1 MAGGIG
7 RLVLLTLVLL
17 VCPSMNQA
25 QQPVPVER
33 VVFVCEH
40 GSVKSLIAA
49 SYFNRGA
56 KERGIPFAAVARGI
70 APDPTVPGVVQAGM
84 NADGLGVSGFVPRL
98 FRSADLDGV
107 SLVVSFDQDITSE
120 VGTRVP
126 VLHWDK
132 LPGVLVDYRRGRDAI
147 VARVNELLDS
157 LAKEDVHRA
166 RGSQPRLPGHAGPPN
181 R

>member
-7 RLVLLTLVLL
+7 RLVLLTLALL

-49 SYFNRGA
+49 SYFNRSA
-56 KERGIPFAAVARGI
+56 RERGIPFAAVARGI

-107 SLVVSFDQDITSE
+107 SLVVSFDQDLSSE

-126 VLHWDK
+126 VLHWDN

-147 VARVNELLDS
+147 VARVNELLES
-157 LAKEDVHRA
+157 LAKEQKQG
-166 RGSQPRLPGHAGPPN
+166 GSRMAAPPS
-181 R
+181 RK

>member
-1 MAGGIG
+1 MARGIG

-17 VCPSMNQA
+17 VSPAMNQA
-25 QQPVPVER
+25 QQPVPVKR

-49 SYFNRGA
+49 SYFNRSA
-56 KERGIPFAAVARGI
+56 RERGIAFAAVARGI
-70 APDPTVPGVVQAGM
+70 APEPTVPGVVRAGM

-107 SLVVSFDQDITSE
+107 SLVVSFDQDLTSE

-126 VLHWDK
+126 VLHWDN

-147 VARVNELLDS
+147 VERVNELLER
-157 LAKEDVHRA
+157 LAKEEAQRA
-166 RGSQPRLPGHAGPPN
+166 R
-181 R
+181 